1 VDIICSPK
9 GIMGII
15 RPGQGMSD
23 LRNAGFEKI
32 LLDLSML
39 CTAGELKTVC
49 RQEQAEEPA
58 LASAAN
64 PILERFKTEHLCSPI
79 ARAPYL
85 LRNIKREDMNGRL
98 KELAEESIEICQKA
112 GASQIIVR
120 PLFAGI
126 SDGNLWEVNREYYL
140 ALAEAAKKKEV
151 MILLEN
157 QCRDKDG
164 HLMRGVCADAEEA
177 VSWVDALNAEAGEER
192 FGFCIDAGVCRLC
205 GQNMQDVVVSLG
217 RRIKAVVL
225 RDCNGVRETSQ
236 LPFTC
241 SDSGQSGKDWIG
253 LIRGLRE
260 VCFDGHLILDFS
272 TTAAAFSP
280 LLRPELLRLAQSVAE
295 YFKWQIEMETHLRKY
310 PARVLFGAGNMCRN
324 YMKCYGEKYPPLYTC
339 DNNASLWGTV
349 FCGLEVKPP
358 ECLKELPENCVI
370 YICNIYYREIE
381 KQLREMGIRN
391 RIAFFNDEYMPSFH
405 FDRLKREE
413 KL

>member
-1 VDIICSPK
+1 MDIICSPK

-140 ALAEAAKKKEV
+140 ALAEAANK
-151 MILLEN
+151 
-157 QCRDKDG
+157 
-164 HLMRGVCADAEEA
+164 
-177 VSWVDALNAEAGEER
+177 
-192 FGFCIDAGVCRLC
+192 
-205 GQNMQDVVVSLG
+205 
-217 RRIKAVVL
+217 
-225 RDCNGVRETSQ
+225 
-236 LPFTC
+236 
-241 SDSGQSGKDWIG
+241 
-253 LIRGLRE
+253 
-260 VCFDGHLILDFS
+260 
-272 TTAAAFSP
+272 
-280 LLRPELLRLAQSVAE
+280 
-295 YFKWQIEMETHLRKY
+295 
-310 PARVLFGAGNMCRN
+310 
-324 YMKCYGEKYPPLYTC
+324 
-339 DNNASLWGTV
+339 
-349 FCGLEVKPP
+349 
-358 ECLKELPENCVI
+358 
-370 YICNIYYREIE
+370 
-381 KQLREMGIRN
+381 
-391 RIAFFNDEYMPSFH
+391 
-405 FDRLKREE
+405 
-413 KL
+413 